1 MESSGGLRK
10 SKKAIEAR
18 KAKLRKSFKNDFPDE
33 LLKDLVFIK
42 KGGKAELL
50 KLMKKF
56 KEDKGIVNLKKELS
70 MTQTQEG
77 RKEIVDVFEGIL
89 EKGLPDRKTYLKN
102 LNSIKKKSKDP
113 SISNSK
119 LLDDYES
126 IQMAINKPVPQ
137 SQQEIEVDSS
147 GGGKSASMSDEEK
160 TDKEKFIKIYN
171 KLANSPTRE
180 TARAVSGGNFRE
192 YSRLMNK
199 VLKSLD
205 LDPDNLP
212 RLSEGYY
219 DRGGKP
225 DTSDE
230 VQFLAGGWAIDSYKE
245 KLDEKK
251 IKIAQDFLDEEEEQ
265 DEKMLKDMK
274 GGSVAGA
281 DFLDKLESNPNIDPT
296 SGSSS
301 TSKSKEEMEEEK
313 EEMKEESKVEMKE
326 EMKVEGSHTM
336 PDGTKMSG
344 KTHSKNSRPI
354 KEEPFVLPTRM
365 DSIPP
370 SRLSSSFKSVED
382 LNDDIKYFLKN
393 FGNLLKSEKGIYK
406 KIGKNDKPNL
416 IKLHSRIVGK
426 LSPKIPKDM
435 RGKKVGVVLD
445 AQEYIRSEMKRLME
459 NNSFSSMSPGD
470 VVIDVGY
477 NDKVNDP
484 NVKDFGD
491 FEVKR
496 NSEGGLSSRREG
508 IYRYAPTEGN
518 EDVGLEDVPERKKRK
533 PRRLAN
539 IPLKEINEAT
549 TAKRMVRRNP
559 FARNVKTIKL
569 KYLY

>member
-10 SKKAIEAR
+10 SKKAKEAR
-18 KAKLRKSFKNDFPDE
+18 KVQVRKIFNKKFKDE
-33 LLKDLVFIK
+33 LLQDLIFK
-42 KGGKAELL
+42 KEGGKAELL

-56 KEDKGIVNLKKELS
+56 KEDNKIVNLKKELN
-70 MTQTQEG
+70 MIHTKDG
-77 RKEIVDVFEGIL
+77 RKEIVDLFEGIL
-89 EKGLPDRKTYLKN
+89 KNGLPDKETYLEKMDD
-102 LNSIKKKSKDP
+102 IKKKSKDI

-119 LLDDYES
+119 LLDDYDS

-171 KLANSPTRE
+171 KLANNPTRE

-251 IKIAQDFLDEEEEQ
+251 IKIAQDFLDEEEEK

-274 GGSVAGA
+274 GGLGAGA
-281 DFLDKLESNPNIDPT
+281 DFLDKLESNPNVDPK

>member
-10 SKKAIEAR
+10 SKKAKEAR
-18 KAKLRKSFKNDFPDE
+18 KVQVRKIFNKKFKDE
-33 LLKDLVFIK
+33 LLQDLIFK
-42 KGGKAELL
+42 KEGGKAELL

-56 KEDKGIVNLKKELS
+56 KEDNKIVNLKKELN
-70 MTQTQEG
+70 MIHTKDG
-77 RKEIVDVFEGIL
+77 RKEIVDLFEGIL
-89 EKGLPDRKTYLKN
+89 KNGLPDKETYLEKMDD
-102 LNSIKKKSKDP
+102 IKKKSKDT

-171 KLANSPTRE
+171 KLANNPTRE

-251 IKIAQDFLDEEEEQ
+251 IKIAQDFLDEEEEK

-274 GGSVAGA
+274 GGLGAGA
-281 DFLDKLESNPNIDPT
+281 DFLDKLESNPNVDPK